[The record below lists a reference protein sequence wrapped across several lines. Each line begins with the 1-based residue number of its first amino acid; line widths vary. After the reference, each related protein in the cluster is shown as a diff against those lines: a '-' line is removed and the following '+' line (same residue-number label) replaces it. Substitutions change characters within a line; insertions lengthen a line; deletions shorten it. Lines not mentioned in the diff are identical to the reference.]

1 MEEILKPMRKNS
13 AAYLEMLFENRN
25 KSYGA
30 YDLRVNYETR
40 LMKSFGMALLIAGF
54 FFLIPFVLTKVLT
67 QMHEKKESV
76 TRSFVYD
83 LSKEYTIEKDKC
95 EIKPPLKKIRVI
107 SSGSYKIVEKEE
119 QLKEEDTTKLF
130 AAGPAVPGTD
140 SVSVFDNNSSG
151 GAFQDNDSAFTETFN
166 TSSVD
171 VLPIFPGGEKAMLKY
186 LSKTLRYPR
195 EAHDE
200 KITGRVYVSFIIDED
215 GKVTEIQIMRGLG
228 YGTEAEVRRVISG
241 MPDWSPGKYHGR
253 NVKTAFIMPVRFS
266 LQ

>member
-1 MEEILKPMRKNS
+1 MRKNS

-40 LMKSFGMALLIAGF
+40 LMKSFGLALLVAGF
-54 FFLIPFVLTKVLT
+54 FFLIPFALTKILT
-67 QMHEKKESV
+67 EMHEKKERV
-76 TRSFVYD
+76 IHSFVYD

-95 EIKPPLKKIRVI
+95 DIKPPLKRIRVI
-107 SSGSYKIVEKEE
+107 SSDSYKIVEKEE
-119 QLKEEDTTKLF
+119 QLKEEDTTDLF
-130 AAGPAVPGTD
+130 AAGPAVPGAD
-140 SVSVFDNNSSG
+140 SASFFDNNSTRG
-151 GAFQDNDSAFTETFN
+151 TFRDNDSTFTETFN
-166 TSSVD
+166 ISSVD
-171 VLPIFPGGEKAMLKY
+171 VLPVFPGGEEAMLKY
-186 LSKTLRYPR
+186 LNKTLHYPR

-200 KITGRVYVSFIIDED
+200 KITGRVYVSFIIDEN

-228 YGTEAEVRRVISG
+228 YGTEAEVTRVISG